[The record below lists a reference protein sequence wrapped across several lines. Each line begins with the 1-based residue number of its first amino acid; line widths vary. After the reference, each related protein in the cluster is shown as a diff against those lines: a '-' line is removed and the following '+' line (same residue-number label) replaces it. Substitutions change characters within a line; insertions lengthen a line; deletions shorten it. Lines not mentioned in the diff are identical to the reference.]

1 MREKNRPKDQLI
13 VTLKG
18 LGTHIGQTIMREVL
32 LLIGGR
38 KKIIQVTVLEIPSL
52 VVPAS

>member
-13 VTLKG
+13 VTLNG
-18 LGTHIGQTIMREVL
+18 LVTHIGQPIMREAL
-32 LLIGGR
+32 LLIGGH
-38 KKIIQVTVLEIPSL
+38 KKIIQVTVLEIPNL